1 MSWGTFGISSEGHLV
16 GQGRE
21 GSQASLPGPQCACP
35 KRVVQ
40 EARAGSV
47 LGEVSSNLPRQ
58 PALSSPASQ
67 RSVTQCGKMEGMR
80 KEGGAAD
87 WGIRLPE

>member
-1 MSWGTFGISSEGHLV
+1 MGLVLKVISWG
-16 GQGRE
+16 RE
-21 GSQASLPGPQCACP
+21 EREARQPYPALSAHAQ

-40 EARAGSV
+40 EARAGLV